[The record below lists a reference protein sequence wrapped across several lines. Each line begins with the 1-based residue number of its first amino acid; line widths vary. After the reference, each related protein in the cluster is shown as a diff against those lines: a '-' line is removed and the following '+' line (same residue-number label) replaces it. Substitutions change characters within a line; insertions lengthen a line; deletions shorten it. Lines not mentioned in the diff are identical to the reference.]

1 MLSRFS
7 SEILLFEQPQC
18 SLASVLHDIQVREEL
33 VLHCDTL
40 AKAKDCFEQSLP
52 MLAIVVITEESRAQ
66 ELEFIQWISNHRH
79 PTAILAVTSE
89 SNPEIAAATIRAGAT
104 DFFNLGTEN
113 APIILGERILRAVAL
128 INQRTEADEARKPLN
143 DDAQSSYIGSSQ
155 KMVEVAQL
163 IVNAAKSNASVFITG
178 ENGTGKEV
186 CAELIHKFSSRTDNK
201 LVTLNCA
208 AIPDSLAESELFGH
222 VKGSFTG
229 AITDRDGVAHSA
241 NNGTL
246 FLDEI
251 GEMAIETQSKL
262 LRFVQTGYFNRVG
275 SNQIENVDTRFIC
288 ATNRDPLE
296 QIQSGKFRQ
305 DLFYRLNVIQI
316 HLPPLRERGDDIVI
330 LAKKFLEKFSEEEN
344 KSFKEF
350 SSESIDL
357 LKVYSWPGNIRE
369 LQNVVRNIVV
379 LHDDDIV
386 LPSMLPIALIKEQGE
401 RRKERTINQNSSLAR
416 QYKMIDQ
423 IKALNSRASQAIALN
438 QKDVTT
444 VNTNPEVI
452 RPLGE
457 IIDESIREAID
468 LCEGNVA
475 EASQR
480 LGISASTIYRK
491 IKS

>member
-1 MLSRFS
+1 
-7 SEILLFEQPQC
+7 
-18 SLASVLHDIQVREEL
+18 LHDIHVREEL
-33 VLHCDTL
+33 ILHCDTL
-40 AKAKDCFEQSLP
+40 AAAKACFEHSLP
-52 MLAIVVITEESRAQ
+52 SLAIVVIDENNRVQ
-66 ELEFIQWISNHRH
+66 ELELIQWLSNHCNL
-79 PTAILAVTSE
+79 TAILAVTYT
-89 SNPEIAAATIRAGAT
+89 SNPEIAAAAIRSGAT
-104 DFFNLGTEN
+104 DFLNLSTSN
-113 APIILGERILRAVAL
+113 TSKLLGERILRAVSL
-128 INQRTEADEARKPLN
+128 VNQRTEADETRKPLN
-143 DDAQSSYIGSSQ
+143 DEALPSYIGSSQ

-163 IVNAAKSNASVFITG
+163 IINAAKSNASVFVTG

-186 CAELIHKFSSRTDNK
+186 CAQLIHQFSSRKDNE

-222 VKGSFTG
+222 VKGAFTG
-229 AITDRDGVAHSA
+229 AVNDRDGVTHRA
-241 NNGTL
+241 NNGSL

-251 GEMAIETQSKL
+251 GEMATDTQSKL

-275 SNQIENVDTRFIC
+275 SNQIENVDARFIC

-316 HLPPLRERGDDIVI
+316 HLPPLRERGDDIFI
-330 LAKKFLEKFSEEEN
+330 LAKRFLENFSVEEG

-350 SSESIDL
+350 SPETIDL
-357 LKVYSWPGNIRE
+357 LKAYSWPGNIRE

-379 LHDDDIV
+379 LHDDDMV
-386 LPSMLPIALIKEQGE
+386 LPSMLPIAIIKEQGE
-401 RRKERTINQNSSLAR
+401 RRKENTSSHNSSLAR

-423 IKALNSRASQAIALN
+423 IKALNSRASEAISL
-438 QKDVTT
+438 
-444 VNTNPEVI
+444 NTNNTAAATEQDIGEI

-457 IIDESIREAID
+457 VIDASIREAIE
-468 LCEGNVA
+468 LCDGNVA

-480 LGISASTIYRK
+480 LGISASTVYRK